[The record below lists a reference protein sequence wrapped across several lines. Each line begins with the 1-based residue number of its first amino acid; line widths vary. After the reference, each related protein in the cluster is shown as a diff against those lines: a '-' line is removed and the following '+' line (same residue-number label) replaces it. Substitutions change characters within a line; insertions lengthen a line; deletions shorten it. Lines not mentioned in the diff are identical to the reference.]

1 MVDIH
6 QAWPYFA
13 MLAAALAFA
22 ALPWFRAADRA
33 PPRADQGSDTLDGL
47 RGFLALSV
55 FASHVIV
62 HHEYLRTGVWKPSPS
77 AFYNTAGLLG
87 ICLFFMITGFLF
99 WNKLLKAGGRPGW
112 KALYIGRV
120 FRLGPMYLVAV
131 LTMIAIVAYRTG
143 FEWRVPPSQAIAS
156 ALGWLALGIV
166 PPPPTLNGYADTG
179 TILAGVTWTLFFEW
193 LFYFSL
199 PISAW
204 FVRRGSHLA
213 FTSGLVALCLLTIAA
228 ASWHGGFEPGVKP
241 RPVLFL
247 AILAELALMLGAG
260 MFVASLLHAG
270 IGARLRW
277 QRPLWSVVALL
288 CLVALFAT
296 MIAGAPRIGLA
307 QLFLLC
313 PLAGAFFFIV
323 CSGNRLFGVLAW
335 PASRRLSNLSYG
347 IYLSQGLILVA
358 VFAIPGVGAYA
369 ASSGLAFC
377 LVYLGCALLLCASA
391 LLSYRYVEEPGIRMG
406 KRIAGRLGAGSHVRA
421 PLPATT

>member
-1 MVDIH
+1 MVGIH
-6 QAWPYFA
+6 QVWPYFA
-13 MLAAALAFA
+13 MLLAASAFA

-33 PPRADQGSDTLDGL
+33 PPQAGKRSDTLDGL

-62 HHEYLRTGVWKPSPS
+62 HHEYLRSGVWKPSPS

-99 WNKLLKAGGRPGW
+99 WNKLLEAGGRPPW

-143 FEWRVPPSQAIAS
+143 FQWRVPPSQAIAS

-199 PISAW
+199 PVSAW
-204 FVRRGSHLA
+204 FVRRGRHLA
-213 FTSGLVALCLLTIAA
+213 FSAGLVALCLLTIAA
-228 ASWHGGFEPGVKP
+228 ASWNGGFEPGLKP
-241 RPVLFL
+241 RPILLL
-247 AILAELALMLGAG
+247 AILAELVLMLGAG

-270 IGARLRW
+270 IGARVRW

-296 MIAGAPRIGLA
+296 MISAAPRIGLA

-323 CSGNRLFGVLAW
+323 CSGNRLFGLLSW
-335 PASRRLSNLSYG
+335 PASRRLSQLSYG

-358 VFAIPGVGAYA
+358 VFAIPGTAAYA
-369 ASSGLAFC
+369 ARGGLAFWSI
-377 LVYLGCALLLCASA
+377 YIGCALLLCASA
-391 LLSYRYVEEPGIRMG
+391 LLTYRYVEEPGIRIG
-406 KRIAGRLGAGSHVRA
+406 KHIASRLGAKSDAGV